1 MTEPVADLAEVDA
14 VVVGAGVVGLAS
26 ARALALAGRE
36 VVVLERH
43 EAIGTEI
50 SSRNSEVI
58 HAGLYYPAG
67 SLKARLCVEGRR
79 KLHAYLETRGLPHRR
94 CGKFIVATDEAQT
107 AELQAIAAR
116 ARVNGVDDIAEVSAV
131 AARAAEPAL
140 HCLAALASPST
151 GIVDAHAFMLSLRG
165 EIEDHG
171 GVLAFNAP
179 LERAEA
185 LIDGFL
191 LHVGGAAPMRLR
203 TRALVNSAGLGA
215 VALART
221 IDGLDP
227 KHVPQAFFAKGNY
240 FALAGRAPF
249 SRLIYPVPEK
259 AGLGVHLTLDMGGG
273 ARFGPDVEWI
283 AAPEDARTAAFDYA
297 VDPAR
302 GRAFEAA
309 VRHYWPALEE
319 SALVPAYAG
328 IRPKISGP
336 AEPAADFM
344 ISGPEA
350 HGLAG
355 LVNLFGI
362 ESPGLTASL
371 AIADEVAAR
380 LAARTTKS
388 VNG

>member
-1 MTEPVADLAEVDA
+1 MNDTAEADA
-14 VVVGAGVVGLAS
+14 VVVGAGVVGLAC
-26 ARALALAGRE
+26 ARALALAGHE
-36 VVVLERH
+36 VLVLERH
-43 EAIGTEI
+43 GAIGTEI

-58 HAGLYYPAG
+58 HAGLYYPAE
-67 SLKARLCVEGRR
+67 SLKARLCVEGRQA
-79 KLHAYLETRGLPHRR
+79 LYAYLDAHKLAHRR

-116 ARVNGVDDIAEVSAV
+116 ARANGVDDIAEVSAA

-140 HCLAALASPST
+140 SCLAALASPST
-151 GIVDAHAFMLSLRG
+151 GILDAHAFMLSLRG
-165 EIEDHG
+165 EIEDRG

-179 LERAEA
+179 FERAEA
-185 LIDGFL
+185 LADGFL

-203 TRALVNSAGLGA
+203 TRTLVNSAGLAA
-215 VALART
+215 VALAHA

-227 KHVPQAFFAKGNY
+227 VHVPQAFFAKGNY

-249 SRLIYPVPEK
+249 SHLIYPVPEK
-259 AGLGVHLTLDMGGG
+259 AGLGVHLTLDMGGV

-283 AAPEDARTAAFDYA
+283 ATPEDMKTATFDYA
-297 VDPAR
+297 VDRAR
-302 GRAFEAA
+302 GAVFETA
-309 VRHYWPALEE
+309 VRRYWPALEE
-319 SALVPAYAG
+319 GALEPAYAG

-336 AEPAADFM
+336 ADPAADFM
-344 ISGPEA
+344 ISGPET
-350 HGLAG
+350 HGLQG

-371 AIADEVAAR
+371 AIADEVVAR
-380 LAARTTKS
+380 LDARRS